1 MYDHSGADVQRR
13 YGWLDVTAGANSSIF
28 FTQAQL
34 ATQHGYD
41 AMLVLNLDSLQIGS
55 SVNLETFVTS
65 TACKVSRYGSQ

>member
-1 MYDHSGADVQRR
+1 MCDHLNYEVERR
-13 YGWLDVTAGANSSIF
+13 YGWLDVTVGADSSIF

-55 SVNLETFVTS
+55 SVNLETFIKS
-65 TACKVSRYGSQ
+65 KACKVSLG